1 LTTETATKV
10 NIKPLGSRVVVKP
23 AEQEEAT
30 PTGIYIA
37 QTSKEKPQRGTVLAV
52 GPGDWEDAQ
61 RTPVDVKEGEV
72 VLFAKYAG
80 TEFRYQGEDYLI
92 LSSKDILATLSE

>member
-1 LTTETATKV
+1 LATETATKV
-10 NIKPLGSRVVVKP
+10 DITPLGSRVVVKP
-23 AEQEEAT
+23 SEQEEAT
-30 PTGIYIA
+30 STGIYIA
-37 QTSKEKPQRGTVLAV
+37 QTNKEKPQRGTVLAV
-52 GPGDWEDAQ
+52 GPGDWEDGQ
-61 RTPVDVKEGEV
+61 RSPVDVKEGDT